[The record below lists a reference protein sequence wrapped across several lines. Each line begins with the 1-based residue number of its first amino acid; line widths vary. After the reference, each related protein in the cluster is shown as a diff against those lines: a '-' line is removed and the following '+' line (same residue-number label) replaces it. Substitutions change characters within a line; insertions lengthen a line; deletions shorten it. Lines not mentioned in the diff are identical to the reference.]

1 MALIN
6 ICNDLFSSDYETI
19 NVNTGIL
26 LEDFIKDYVSQKD
39 DLVTQEVYNIKT
51 GETEYIAKACDNY
64 KTVVMLNGEELEDY
78 NYYIKNEDIINIIF
92 IPQSE
97 EDEDTAKIWSNILAA
112 TAMGVGGLLVAT
124 GWGAAAGMW
133 MIGLGAAHMGA
144 NAIWEASDAYWD
156 SRAIPTD
163 DGYKSETKL
172 EAEANLSLSGGKN
185 QPILNHRFPI
195 IIGKTLLNPMIMGSP
210 YSSFTT
216 KSMAGNDDGQYLTI
230 LYCLGYRPLRITD
243 VKIGD
248 ITVAYNRAIEG
259 ISKSEND
266 TNIYHGVLNGVAKGI
281 YDDGDILRK
290 WKNND
295 LSLEIIQNGKDFS
308 TLYPQVVE
316 EIYPD
321 ANIIKIEDEIIQ
333 EVASTHYKGVAI
345 PDGYQTNTVRFS
357 HSCPYR
363 LEVDIEFPDGLYATR
378 TKKEDKISKILYYG
392 LPVNMAIQWRFVYKG
407 QKSSDPKDFSDWFN
421 FSKIEI
427 QNTEE
432 FDLTEYCY
440 PRKYTLN
447 ERVFQCNSNLG
458 KTNHTL
464 NFLEEENYEV
474 INNDSALDKD
484 FFIFGDDNSVSR
496 GTIPSKNL
504 RTALYK
510 NVTYKWVVIQD
521 FLGHTPKEID
531 FSPDGG
537 WIGNFVVGREMQNIY
552 AVKEK
557 NGEYYGAILKE
568 NPFSDNLYFA
578 WRTVTFETFQ
588 RISESRPN
596 WDLTGSINDDVYIE
610 KIENSTGS
618 KTEVFYYAG
627 LKGSL
632 LNVTKKS
639 IFSKFAND
647 AEGWTQADDEVLKEG
662 YGYSLKEMISPRRYT
677 VSYDFNESDVRELLT
692 NPDVEM
698 DSVEVRVI
706 RITPNYLDETGDQEG
721 DYSNVHYQDMSKWT
735 RLRTFV
741 FDKEKVMELIK
752 NEESFNPADYP
763 LRPMWEKDLDKFTFL
778 ALKLKQDIA
787 QTGGSQLNQL
797 SCIAQNYVPS
807 YDKNINSWVPNTIG
821 YNNEKK
827 RTDIVD
833 YFDNHAVLDVNKNR
847 YYMPQE
853 YIDKHAISNT
863 ASQWVN
869 LLTNSYLGSDA
880 KTYDNIDMKSL
891 TEFYNFC
898 EDVTDGTP
906 YDKSTGYEDKGDRLL
921 HIKFECN
928 GVISNNQKV
937 ENILQQIALTGRAT
951 IGRNELGKYKVY
963 IGKPVDYPIAV
974 LNQRNIISASNTKT
988 FEPCPSGY
996 EMSFIDESDN
1006 YTQNTIYAMDD
1017 REKLEAPSKETEQ
1030 LSYSFVTNKYQ
1041 LLSLGRFNLATR
1053 KFQVELYKRT
1063 VGPIGHTFSIGDRI
1077 LLQDSSLLVGT
1088 DNGARVAELIE
1099 DDKYI
1104 YGFIADDAYTYT
1116 GEVDENGLCKE
1127 GITIM
1132 QAGLYNESRCVTL
1145 RFATPEGVV
1154 TDSGNTLKT
1163 VIGLTN
1169 KIILANPI
1177 IKDSNTSADHITA
1190 SDYCTL
1196 KPEIG
1201 DLLAFGQ
1208 IGMITRDAQ
1217 IVSIEPQD
1225 NDNFDLT
1232 LVPYID
1238 AVYNYGRKLPV
1249 FSSNITKPSYA
1260 EIQPDFS
1267 NKLTAEQVLTESSNK
1282 ANQLEKE
1289 IEKQINDALSDIGV
1303 DTRIGDITSA
1313 DAILEEH
1320 QIQIKLNI
1328 DYDNFI
1334 GTIKD
1339 FIYELSMDNG
1349 VTFNEIKRV
1358 NSDIYNYPLPSIHRY
1373 KEKDYF
1379 TNWKLRVKAQS
1390 QYDTYSE
1397 NWFEFDIDTSNY
1409 GTWIPPK
1416 FDYDQVI
1423 AIANE
1428 QGINVNLNNKFPS
1441 DVKLYGSYNT
1451 IVEFSRDGEEWIEVK
1466 DNYIPFDRNIDGY
1479 PEKEQIEQYKIRVYR
1494 KSYLVDHPLM
1504 YTEKYVDAT
1513 GYGTWIPPVF
1523 AVSQIDA
1530 VATEQGIDVSVD
1542 SRLPNDTKYYG
1553 SYSTIIEYT
1562 RDGIDWNIADGEFI
1576 YFDRDVD
1583 GYPEKSQLENYK
1595 VRVTRKSLVIDHELI
1610 YTEQYI
1616 DTSSYSTWLPLTP
1629 NIRTS
1634 ISGRTININIEQP
1647 VRADGLRP
1655 YGIIK
1660 YKVQVKRITPVEDSE
1675 YNCPSLSL
1683 NPYDSEDNYKDVNSA
1698 KDYVLVDNNHRQTMP
1713 LSGQN
1718 ATEPL
1723 PVDTMY
1729 RFKITAINVVTDV
1742 EAEPL
1747 ETPNLTA
1754 LATSVKDIVAGAI
1767 TTTKLADGCVTV
1779 DKIAVDTLVADESFM
1794 NELTA
1799 GIVNTGEL
1807 SAEQISVYDFGYIS
1821 GNNDNLKYKY
1831 LDKNGNEQ
1839 TLTVRRKELFFG
1851 NRGYSDFSAEGIDKS
1866 DFIKMYEGATGKQL
1880 DISVS
1885 RFKASY
1891 QNPNNLDLFYKFV
1904 LSQGSL
1910 DADIHM
1916 FKLNIHSVT
1925 NMGVGGLIKSDCAFT
1940 IRTAKDYILHLN
1952 STTEDGEVWLPNAI
1966 FSRVTGNSF
1975 IANMMLQNCILEGTL
1990 TAPNDVEIS
1999 AGNISPLSVKLSDL
2013 LWHLKDTENPHKVVK
2028 ADIGLDKVN
2037 NTADSEKRVAYA
2049 EKAGSLDNMS
2059 QLTISSTVD
2068 TSLTSWGTEPLS
2080 IGAKTGGNLGIDSN
2094 EIQARNNTA
2103 VSVLYLNTEGGNIE
2117 IGKSG
2122 YVTTVKGNL
2131 SISGTT
2137 TMTGALTANGGIST
2151 SGTLNATGILKI
2163 PYTRPSASVISANP
2177 NGLTWIE

>member
-19 NVNTGIL
+19 NVNTGVL
-26 LEDFIKDYVSQKD
+26 LEDFIKDYISQKD

-64 KTVVMLNGEELEDY
+64 KTVVILNGEELEDY
-78 NYYIKNEDIINIIF
+78 NYYTKDEDIINVIF

-97 EDEDTAKIWSNILAA
+97 ETEQGWMTFSYILGGIAMAVGSVLIFTPAAPVGWLIWGIGASHILGTGIWNAVDA
-112 TAMGVGGLLVAT
+112 NYDLQAM
-124 GWGAAAGMW
+124 
-133 MIGLGAAHMGA
+133 H
-144 NAIWEASDAYWD
+144 
-156 SRAIPTD
+156 TD

-185 QPILNHRFPI
+185 QSILNHRFPI
-195 IIGKTLLNPMIMGSP
+195 VVGKTLLNPMIMGSP

-230 LYCLGYRPLRITD
+230 LYCLGYRPLRISD
-243 VKIGD
+243 IKIGD
-248 ITVAYNRAIEG
+248 ITVAYNRAVEG

-266 TNIYHGVLNGVAKGI
+266 TNIYHGVLNGVAKGF

-333 EVASTHYKGVAI
+333 EVASTHYKGVSI

-378 TKKEDKISKILYYG
+378 TKKEDKTSKVLYYG

-432 FDLTEYCY
+432 FDLTDYCY
-440 PRKYTLN
+440 PSKYTLN
-447 ERVFQCNSNLG
+447 DRVFQCNSNLG

-464 NFLEEENYEV
+464 KFLEEENYEV

-484 FFIFGDDNSVSR
+484 FFVFGDDNGPSHGTVS
-496 GTIPSKNL
+496 SQLL
-504 RTALYK
+504 RTAFYK
-510 NVTYKWVVIQD
+510 NVTYRWVVIKD

-537 WIGNFVVGREMQNIY
+537 WVGTFCSANGTENVY
-552 AVKEK
+552 AVKME
-557 NGEYYGAILKE
+557 NERYEGAILAE
-568 NPFSDNLYFA
+568 NPFSDNPYYA

-596 WDLTGSINDDVYIE
+596 WDLTGSINDDVYVE

-627 LKGSL
+627 LKGSA
-632 LNVTKKS
+632 LNVTEKS

-677 VSYDFNESDVRELLT
+677 VSYDFDESDVRELLT

-752 NEESFNPADYP
+752 KEESFNPADYP

-807 YDKNINSWVPNTIG
+807 YDKDTNSWVPNIIG
-821 YNNEKK
+821 YNTDKK

-833 YFDNHAVLDVNKNR
+833 YFDSHAILDVNKNR

-853 YIDKHAISNT
+853 YINKHAISNT

-869 LLTNSYLGSDA
+869 LLTNSYLGLDA

-898 EDVTDGTP
+898 EDVTDGTR
-906 YDKSTGYEDKGDRLL
+906 YDKSAGYEDKGDGLL

-996 EMSFIDESDN
+996 EISFIDEADN

-1017 REKLEAPSKETEQ
+1017 GENLEAPSKETEQ

-1041 LLSLGRFNLATR
+1041 LWSLGRFNLATR

-1116 GEVDENGLCKE
+1116 GEVDKNGLCKE
-1127 GITIM
+1127 GITIV

-1145 RFATPEGVV
+1145 RLATPEGIV

-1177 IKDSNTSADHITA
+1177 IKESSTSADHITA

-1232 LVPYID
+1232 LVPYTD
-1238 AVYNYGRKLPV
+1238 AVYNYGKKLPV

-1260 EIQPDFS
+1260 EVQPDFS

-1282 ANQLEKE
+1282 SNQLEKE

-1303 DTRIGDITSA
+1303 DTRIDDITSA
-1313 DAILEEH
+1313 DAVLEEH

-1379 TNWKLRVKAQS
+1379 ANWKLRVKAQS
-1390 QYDTYSE
+1390 QSDTYSE

-1409 GTWIPPK
+1409 GTWIPPR
-1416 FDYDQVI
+1416 FDYNQVI
-1423 AIANE
+1423 AIANAH
-1428 QGINVNLNNKFPS
+1428 GININLNSKFPS

-1451 IVEFSRDGEEWIEVK
+1451 IVEFSRDGENWIEVK
-1466 DNYIPFDRNIDGY
+1466 DNYILFDRNIDGY
-1479 PEKEQIEQYKIRVYR
+1479 PEKEQVEQYKIRVHR

-1513 GYGTWIPPVF
+1513 GYGTWIVQEPV
-1523 AVSQIDA
+1523 VNTG
-1530 VATEQGIDVSVD
+1530 V
-1542 SRLPNDTKYYG
+1542 
-1553 SYSTIIEYT
+1553 
-1562 RDGIDWNIADGEFI
+1562 
-1576 YFDRDVD
+1576 
-1583 GYPEKSQLENYK
+1583 
-1595 VRVTRKSLVIDHELI
+1595 
-1610 YTEQYI
+1610 
-1616 DTSSYSTWLPLTP
+1616 
-1629 NIRTS
+1629 
-1634 ISGRTININIEQP
+1634 SGRTITLNIEQP
-1647 VRADGLRP
+1647 QRADGLQP
-1655 YGIIK
+1655 YGVIK
-1660 YKVQVKRITPVEDSE
+1660 YKVQVKRVTPREDTE
-1675 YNCPSLSL
+1675 YYCPAQTL
-1683 NPYDSEDNYKDVNSA
+1683 NPYDLEDNYKDVTSRDNYILVTNSF
-1698 KDYVLVDNNHRQTMP
+1698 RQTMP
-1713 LSGQN
+1713 LSGQD
-1718 ATEPL
+1718 AIEPL

-1729 RFKITAINVVTDV
+1729 KYRVSAVNDTTGQETNFVETENITAF
-1742 EAEPL
+1742 
-1747 ETPNLTA
+1747 
-1754 LATSVKDIVAGAI
+1754 ATSVKDIVANAI
-1767 TTTKLADGCVTV
+1767 TTTKLADNCVTV
-1779 DKIAVDTLVADESFM
+1779 DKIAVDTLVSNESFM

-1799 GIVNTGEL
+1799 GIINTGEL
-1807 SAEQISVYDFGYIS
+1807 SAEQISIFDFGYIS

-1831 LDKNGNEQ
+1831 IDKDGNEQ
-1839 TLTVRRKELFFG
+1839 TVTVQRKELFFG
-1851 NRGYSDFSAEGIDKS
+1851 NRGYADFGAEIKDKS

-1880 DISVS
+1880 DISVT

-1891 QNPNNLDLFYKFV
+1891 QDPIIPDLFYKFD
-1904 LSQGSL
+1904 LTSNN
-1910 DADIHM
+1910 
-1916 FKLNIHSVT
+1916 LNIDVPLFNLKIHSI
-1925 NMGVGGLIKSDCAFT
+1925 GEPSAGGGLIESGGSFT
-1940 IRTAKDYILHLN
+1940 IRTGKDYSIRLN
-1952 STTEDGEVWLPNAI
+1952 NATENGEVYLPNARFSHTTDSSLIRATKLQNCTLDRIVNVERGAKFKDSFNDKEI
-1966 FSRVTGNSF
+1966 FISEIMSHVTERGNPHRTKMTDIDGLEGKFDRYTTDINNIKDGTTIVGEAYTSRKCTGNS
-1975 IANMMLQNCILEGTL
+1975 A
-1990 TAPNDVEIS
+1990 TA
-1999 AGNISPLSVKLSDL
+1999 
-2013 LWHLKDTENPHKVVK
+2013 TK
-2028 ADIGLDKVN
+2028 ATN
-2037 NTADSEKRVAYA
+2037 DSEGNEITSYTKSP
-2049 EKAGSLDNMS
+2049 SLATNIVTEQDGATTYKHLNLLLKKIDGNSITSNMS
-2059 QLTISSTVD
+2059 NVNILQSAYSS
-2068 TSLTSWGTEPLS
+2068 S
-2080 IGAKTGGNLGIDSN
+2080 
-2094 EIQARNNTA
+2094 
-2103 VSVLYLNTEGGNIE
+2103 
-2117 IGKSG
+2117 SG
-2122 YVTTVKGNL
+2122 YVKF
-2131 SISGTT
+2131 
-2137 TMTGALTANGGIST
+2137 ANGLIIQWKHAVSGVNDTVANKSIPLPIAHSDTNYAYFLCPVGSNLGSGEMVWNRWGIT
-2151 SGTLNATGILKI
+2151 KYLG
-2163 PYTRPSASVISANP
+2163 SVKFQNLIKE
-2177 NGLTWIE
+2177 GMYIITIGY

>member
-64 KTVVMLNGEELEDY
+64 KTVVILNGEELEDY

-156 SRAIPTD
+156 SRAMPTD

-185 QPILNHRFPI
+185 QPILSHRFPI
-195 IIGKTLLNPMIMGSP
+195 VVGKTLLNPMIMGSP

-248 ITVAYNRAIEG
+248 ITVAYNRAVEG

-378 TKKEDKISKILYYG
+378 TKKEDKTSKVLYYG

-432 FDLTEYCY
+432 FDLTDYCY
-440 PRKYTLN
+440 PSKYTLN

-464 NFLEEENYEV
+464 DFLEEENYEV

-484 FFIFGDDNSVSR
+484 FFIFGDDNSVSH
-496 GTIPSKNL
+496 GAISSKNL

-510 NVTYKWVVIQD
+510 NVTYRWVVIQD

-537 WIGNFVVGREMQNIY
+537 WIGNFVVRSGMQNIY

-557 NGEYYGAILKE
+557 NGEYYGAILNE

-627 LKGSL
+627 LKGSI
-632 LNVTKKS
+632 LNVTEKS

-677 VSYDFNESDVRELLT
+677 VSYDFKESDIRELLT
-692 NPDVEM
+692 NPDIEM

-869 LLTNSYLGSDA
+869 LLTNSYLGLDA

-906 YDKSTGYEDKGDRLL
+906 YDKSTGYEDKGDGLL

-1041 LLSLGRFNLATR
+1041 LWSLGRFNLATR

-1116 GEVDENGLCKE
+1116 GEIDENGLCKE

-1145 RFATPEGVV
+1145 RLATPEGVV
-1154 TDSGNTLKT
+1154 TDSGNILKT

-1169 KIILANPI
+1169 KVILANPI

-1238 AVYNYGRKLPV
+1238 TVYNYGRKLPV
-1249 FSSNITKPSYA
+1249 FSSNITKPNYA
-1260 EIQPDFS
+1260 EFQPDFS

-1282 ANQLEKE
+1282 VNQLEKE

-1303 DTRIGDITSA
+1303 DTRIDDITSA

-1339 FIYELSMDNG
+1339 FIYELSIDNG

-1379 TNWKLRVKAQS
+1379 ANWKLRVKAQS
-1390 QYDTYSE
+1390 QYDIYSE

-1451 IVEFSRDGEEWIEVK
+1451 IVEFSRNGEEWIEVK

-1479 PEKEQIEQYKIRVYR
+1479 PEKEQVEQYKIRVHR

-1513 GYGTWIPPVF
+1513 DYGTWIVQEPIVNTG
-1523 AVSQIDA
+1523 V
-1530 VATEQGIDVSVD
+1530 
-1542 SRLPNDTKYYG
+1542 
-1553 SYSTIIEYT
+1553 
-1562 RDGIDWNIADGEFI
+1562 
-1576 YFDRDVD
+1576 
-1583 GYPEKSQLENYK
+1583 
-1595 VRVTRKSLVIDHELI
+1595 
-1610 YTEQYI
+1610 
-1616 DTSSYSTWLPLTP
+1616 
-1629 NIRTS
+1629 
-1634 ISGRTININIEQP
+1634 SGRTITLNIEQP
-1647 VRADGLRP
+1647 QRADGLQP
-1655 YGIIK
+1655 YGVIK
-1660 YKVQVKRITPVEDSE
+1660 YKVQVKRVTPSEDIE
-1675 YNCPSLSL
+1675 YYCPAQTL
-1683 NPYDSEDNYKDVNSA
+1683 NPYDSEDNYKDVTSSDNYILVTNSF
-1698 KDYVLVDNNHRQTMP
+1698 RQTMP

-1729 RFKITAINVVTDV
+1729 RFKITAINLVTDV

-1767 TTTKLADGCVTV
+1767 TTTKLADNCVTV
-1779 DKIAVDTLVADESFM
+1779 DKIAVDTLVANESFM

-1839 TLTVRRKELFFG
+1839 TLTVRSKELFFG

-1885 RFKASY
+1885 QFKASY
-1891 QNPNNLDLFYKFV
+1891 QSPNNLDLFYKFV

-1910 DADIHM
+1910 DADINM
-1916 FKLNIHSVT
+1916 FKLNIHSDT
-1925 NMGVGGLIKSDCAFT
+1925 NMGVGGIIKSDGAFT
-1940 IRTAKDYILHLN
+1940 IRTAKGCILHLN
-1952 STTEDGEVWLPNAI
+1952 STTEDGEVYLPNAI

-1975 IANMMLQNCILEGTL
+1975 IANMMLQNCILKGTL
-1990 TAPNDVEIS
+1990 TAPNDVKIS
-1999 AGNISPLSVKLSDL
+1999 AGNTSSSSVKLSDL
-2013 LWHLKDTENPHKVVK
+2013 LWHLKDTDNPHKVGK

-2037 NTADSEKRVAYA
+2037 NTADSEKTVAYA

-2059 QLTISSTVD
+2059 QLTISSTAD

-2080 IGAKTGGNLGIDSN
+2080 IGAKTGVNIGIDSN
-2094 EIQARNNTA
+2094 EIQARNDTA
-2103 VSVLYLNTEGGNIE
+2103 VSGLYLNTEGGNVE

-2122 YVTTVKGNL
+2122 YVTTIKGNL